1 MLSFNIHIEYRLHSA
16 YDIETCIVPYFFTGK
31 VPLDTLLDTIVND
44 LLLYI
49 LFTNLCV
56 FYLLVTSFC
65 MFLYAYIYACWL
77 MNVYMMP
84 ILMLK
89 NLTLISVGGSF
100 YDDNWRWQ
108 QMSANCTSHCE
119 FSDFWEIWSLPE
131 AGFRTHSL

>member
-1 MLSFNIHIEYRLHSA
+1 MLSFNIHIEYRLHST
-16 YDIETCIVPYFFTGK
+16 YDIERCIVPYFFTGK

-77 MNVYMMP
+77 MNVYMMS

-100 YDDNWRWQ
+100 YDDN
-108 QMSANCTSHCE
+108 
-119 FSDFWEIWSLPE
+119 
-131 AGFRTHSL
+131 